1 MQCEKAMYCFIPT
14 VWHSGNGKAM
24 EIVGKIKTSQSA
36 GVNREEVMNRQKIEN
51 V

>member
-1 MQCEKAMYCFIPT
+1 MQCEKAMDCFIPT
-14 VWHSGNGKAM
+14 VWHSGKGKAM